1 MLRIKPISFKIK
13 LTLLM
18 LGITLVLGISISYI
32 VYLSNIK
39 TLEKQITKGLEDT
52 AWKTMDAID
61 RVLYERTLDIRLIAN
76 DPIISSRNSN
86 SKIITE
92 RLIEY
97 RNLYKIYISLSFFD
111 VNLIRLADTS
121 MMHLGKE
128 NKASQWSEDVLGKGA
143 VSAASDI
150 RFVEELNAAIIY
162 FASPVKDKNGN
173 EFGVV
178 VARMPIGKLYD
189 VVSKAVGIHGEDTSV
204 DLVDKNGL
212 LLYSDYNRKGILK
225 ENLFEWK
232 TIENVTMNK
241 KVGSIRRY
249 SQHAGLK
256 EENITVF
263 ANEDGYQDFKGNGWT
278 LIMHIPTAKAFAHA
292 VELRDRVIAVSLP
305 IIIFSIFI
313 VLFFAN
319 SVVKPI
325 IQLRGAAAEVGRG
338 NLGIELKIKSR
349 DEIGDLTDSFNKMS
363 KNLQE
368 TAVSRDYVENIFRSM
383 AETLIVLGLD
393 GAIKTVNRAALQLL
407 GYREDELIGKSINMI
422 LRWDEVL
429 FSENGLDNLIKIDSV
444 RDTEQIYVSKNGR
457 NIPVFFSAAVM
468 RDKSDRLQGIVCVA
482 QDITVIKKAKDKILF
497 LAYYDS
503 LTSLPNRILFKDRLS
518 QTLLMARRYQR
529 LVGILLLDLDNFK
542 RINDTLGHPAGDELL
557 KQVADRLSNYIRK
570 SDSISRYSTDEF
582 SAVVARLGGDEF
594 TIMLTEISHAHDAMK
609 VAQRIL
615 DAIAQPFDIGGQEVF
630 ITSSIGIAIYPIDGE
645 DVDSLLKNCD
655 TAMYHAKNEGR
666 NNYKFYEQ
674 SLNKTALDI
683 LALENNLRKALD
695 KQEFRVY
702 YQPRI
707 DIRTRNVVGFEA
719 LIRWR
724 HSQKGLIP
732 PSEFIPMAEESGLI
746 IPIGEWV
753 LNEACKQNKTWQA
766 AGFAPVFISVNLS
779 GKQFKQQNLIKI
791 IEQALSESAFDPK
804 YLELEITE
812 SIIQDTKST
821 AEILNELRKLG
832 LKISV
837 DDFGTGYSSLS
848 YLRRFPVNAL
858 KIDRSFVK
866 DATKDTD
873 SAAIVKAI
881 IAMAHCLKLRV
892 VAEGVET
899 EEQLKFLSDEGCDE
913 FQGYLI
919 SPPLPAEEVAR
930 FLSKGGS

>member
-32 VYLSNIK
+32 AYISNVK
-39 TLEKQITKGLEDT
+39 TLEMQITKGLEDT

-61 RVLYERTLDIRLIAN
+61 MVLYERSLDIRLIAN

-111 VNLIRLADTS
+111 VNLIRMADTS

-150 RFVEELNAAIIY
+150 RFVEELNAVIIY
-162 FASPVKDKNGN
+162 FASPVKDKDGN
-173 EFGVV
+173 VFGVV

-189 VVSKAVGIHGEDTSV
+189 VISKAVGMHGEDTEI
-204 DLVDKNGL
+204 DLIDRDSL
-212 LLYSDYNRKGILK
+212 LLYSNYNRKGILK
-225 ENLFEWK
+225 ERLAMWED
-232 TIENVTMNK
+232 IK
-241 KVGSIRRY
+241 KNMVHKMVRNIRGY
-249 SQHAGLK
+249 FDIHKGIK
-256 EENITVF
+256 EENIYVF
-263 ANEDGYQDFKGNGWT
+263 SNEEGYQDFKGNGWT
-278 LIMHIPTAKAFAHA
+278 LIMHIPTAKAFAPA
-292 VELRDRVIAVSLP
+292 IELRNRVIAISLP
-305 IIIFSIFI
+305 IIIFSIII

-325 IQLRGAAAEVGRG
+325 IQLRDAAAEVGRG
-338 NLGIELKIKSR
+338 NLGVELKIKSR
-349 DEIGDLTDSFNKMS
+349 DEIGELTDSFNKMS
-363 KNLQE
+363 KSLHE
-368 TAVSRDYVENIFRSM
+368 TTISRDYVDNIVKSM

-393 GAIKTVNRAALQLL
+393 GAIKTVNRAGLQLL
-407 GYREDELIGKSINMI
+407 GYREEELIGKSINMI

-444 RDTEQIYVSKNGR
+444 RDTEQIYVSKNGG

-468 RDKSDRLQGIVCVA
+468 HDKSGRPQGIVCVA
-482 QDITVIKKAKDKILF
+482 QDITVIKKAKEKILF

-503 LTSLPNRILFKDRLS
+503 LTSLPNRALFKDRLS

-594 TIMLTEISHAHDAMK
+594 TILLTEIAQVHDTIK

-615 DAIAQPFDIGGQEVF
+615 DAIAQPFDIEGQEVF
-630 ITSSIGIAIYPIDGE
+630 ITTSIGIAIYPIDGE

-695 KQEFRVY
+695 KHEFRVY

-719 LIRWR
+719 LIRWQ
-724 HSQKGLIP
+724 HSQKGIIP
-732 PSEFIPMAEESGLI
+732 PSEFIPIAEETGLI

-779 GKQFKQQNLIKI
+779 GKQFKQQNLIKVI
-791 IEQALSESAFDPK
+791 DHAMSEVRLDPK

-821 AEILNELRKLG
+821 AGILRELRNLG
-832 LKISV
+832 LKIAV

-848 YLRRFPVNAL
+848 YLRRFPLDTL

-866 DATKDTD
+866 DIAKDPD
-873 SAAIVKAI
+873 SEAIVKAI

-892 VAEGVET
+892 IAEGVET

-919 SPPLPAEEVAR
+919 SPPLPAEEAAR
-930 FLSKGGS
+930 FLSKG

>member
-1 MLRIKPISFKIK
+1 
-13 LTLLM
+13 
-18 LGITLVLGISISYI
+18 
-32 VYLSNIK
+32 
-39 TLEKQITKGLEDT
+39 
-52 AWKTMDAID
+52 
-61 RVLYERTLDIRLIAN
+61 
-76 DPIISSRNSN
+76 
-86 SKIITE
+86 
-92 RLIEY
+92 
-97 RNLYKIYISLSFFD
+97 
-111 VNLIRLADTS
+111 
-121 MMHLGKE
+121 
-128 NKASQWSEDVLGKGA
+128 
-143 VSAASDI
+143 
-150 RFVEELNAAIIY
+150 
-162 FASPVKDKNGN
+162 
-173 EFGVV
+173 
-178 VARMPIGKLYD
+178 MPIGKLYD
-189 VVSKAVGIHGEDTSV
+189 ITGKAAGIHGEDTSV

-225 ENLFEWK
+225 ENFFEWK
-232 TIENVTMNK
+232 TKESATMNK
-241 KVGSIRRY
+241 KVGSMRRY
-249 SQHAGLK
+249 SQHADFK

-263 ANEDGYQDFKGNGWT
+263 SNEDGYQDFKGNDWT
-278 LIMHIPTAKAFAHA
+278 LIMHIPTAKAFAPA
-292 VELRDRVIAVSLP
+292 IELRDRVIAVSLP
-305 IIIFSIFI
+305 VIIFSIII

-325 IQLRGAAAEVGRG
+325 IKLRDAAAEVGRG

-363 KNLQE
+363 KSLHE
-368 TAVSRDYVENIFRSM
+368 TTISRDYVDNIVKSM

-407 GYREDELIGKSINMI
+407 GYREEDLIGKSINMI

-444 RDTEQIYVSKNGR
+444 RDTEQIYVSKNGG

-468 RDKSDRLQGIVCVA
+468 RDKSGRPQGIVCVA

-503 LTSLPNRILFKDRLS
+503 LTNLPNRALFKDRLN
-518 QTLLMARRYQR
+518 QTLLIAQR
-529 LVGILLLDLDNFK
+529 HQRILAILFLDLDNFK
-542 RINDTLGHPAGDELL
+542 RINDTLGHPAGDEML
-557 KQVADRLSNYIRK
+557 KQVADRLSNCIRK
-570 SDSISRYSTDEF
+570 SDSISRYSADEF
-582 SAVVARLGGDEF
+582 RAVVARLGGDEF
-594 TIMLTEISHAHDAMK
+594 TILLTEIAQVHDTIK

-615 DAIAQPFDIGGQEVF
+615 DAIALPFDIEGQEVF
-630 ITSSIGIAIYPIDGE
+630 ITASIGIAIYPIDGE
-645 DVDSLLKNCD
+645 NVDTLLKNCD
-655 TAMYHAKNEGR
+655 AAMYHAKNEGR

-683 LALENNLRKALD
+683 LNLENNLRKALD

-719 LIRWR
+719 LIRWQ
-724 HSQKGLIP
+724 HSQKGIIP
-732 PSEFIPMAEESGLI
+732 PSEFIPMAEETGLI

-779 GKQFKQQNLIKI
+779 GKQFKQQNLIKVI
-791 IEQALSESAFDPK
+791 DHAMSEIRLDPK

-821 AEILNELRKLG
+821 AGILRELRNLG
-832 LKISV
+832 LKIAV

-848 YLRRFPVNAL
+848 YLRRFPLDTL

-866 DATKDTD
+866 DIAKDPD
-873 SAAIVKAI
+873 SEAIVKAI

-892 VAEGVET
+892 IAEGVET

-919 SPPLPAEEVAR
+919 SHPLPAEEAAR
-930 FLSKGGS
+930 FLSKG

>member
-18 LGITLVLGISISYI
+18 LGITLVLGVSISYI
-32 VYLSNIK
+32 VYISNVK
-39 TLEKQITKGLEDT
+39 TLEMQITKELEDT
-52 AWKTMDAID
+52 VWKTMDAID
-61 RVLYERTLDIRLIAN
+61 MVLYERTLDIRLIAN

-111 VNLIRLADTS
+111 VNLIRMADTS

-162 FASPVKDKNGN
+162 FASPVKDKDGN
-173 EFGVV
+173 VFGVV

-189 VVSKAVGIHGEDTSV
+189 VVSKAVGIHGEDTEI
-204 DLVDKNGL
+204 DLIDRGSL
-212 LLYSDYNRKGILK
+212 LLYSNYNRKGILK
-225 ENLFEWK
+225 ERLAMWED
-232 TIENVTMNK
+232 IK
-241 KVGSIRRY
+241 KNMVHKMVGNIRGY
-249 SQHAGLK
+249 FDIHKGLK
-256 EENITVF
+256 EENILVF
-263 ANEDGYQDFKGNGWT
+263 SNEDGYQDFKGNGWT
-278 LIMHIPTAKAFAHA
+278 LIMHIPTTKAFAPA
-292 VELRDRVIAVSLP
+292 IELRNRVIAVSLP
-305 IIIFSIFI
+305 IIIFSIII

-325 IQLRGAAAEVGRG
+325 IQLRDAAADVGRG
-338 NLGIELKIKSR
+338 NLGIELKTKSR
-349 DEIGDLTDSFNKMS
+349 DEIGELTDSFNKMS
-363 KNLQE
+363 KSLQE
-368 TAVSRDYVENIFRSM
+368 TTVSRDYVDNIVKSM
-383 AETLIVLGLD
+383 AEMLIVLGLD

-407 GYREDELIGKSINMI
+407 GYREEELIGKSINMI

-468 RDKSDRLQGIVCVA
+468 RDKSGRLQGIVCVA
-482 QDITVIKKAKDKILF
+482 QDITVIKKSKDKILF

-503 LTSLPNRILFKDRLS
+503 LTNLPNRALFKDRLN
-518 QTLLMARRYQR
+518 QTLLIAKRHQR
-529 LVGILLLDLDNFK
+529 ILAILFLDLNNFK

-557 KQVADRLSNYIRK
+557 KQVACRLSNCIRR
-570 SDSISRYSTDEF
+570 SDSISRYSADEF

-594 TIMLTEISHAHDAMK
+594 TMLLTEIAHVHDTIK

-615 DAIAQPFDIGGQEVF
+615 DAIAQPFDIKGQEVF
-630 ITSSIGIAIYPIDGE
+630 ITASIGIAIYPIDGE
-645 DVDSLLKNCD
+645 DVDTLLKNCD

-683 LALENNLRKALD
+683 LTLENNLRKALD

-724 HSQKGLIP
+724 HSQKGIIP
-732 PSEFIPMAEESGLI
+732 PSEFIPIAEETGLI

-766 AGFAPVFISVNLS
+766 AGFTPVFISVNLS
-779 GKQFKQQNLIKI
+779 GKQFKQQNLIKVI
-791 IEQALSESAFDPK
+791 DHAMSEVRLDPK

-821 AEILNELRKLG
+821 AGILRELRNLG
-832 LKISV
+832 LKIAV

-848 YLRRFPVNAL
+848 YLRRFPLDTL

-866 DATKDTD
+866 DIAKDPD
-873 SAAIVKAI
+873 SEAIVKAI
-881 IAMAHCLKLRV
+881 IAMAHCLKLKV
-892 VAEGVET
+892 IAEGVET

-919 SPPLPAEEVAR
+919 SPPLPADEVVR
-930 FLSKGGS
+930 FLAKG